1 MSPEAREKADAHYR
15 ASESWARDREES
27 LRASRRVAW
36 IVAIVAL
43 VVALAEAIALIIAL
57 PLKTIVPYTLLVDRQ
72 TGYVQA
78 LDPIEAKRIA
88 PDSALTQSFL
98 VQYVI
103 AREEFDIATVQSDYR
118 KVALWSAENARSDYL
133 SLMQVSN
140 PESPLAQLPRSTLIE
155 TRARS
160 HWVKDA
166 SSGSRRSGATV
177 PRLKHPRAG
186 LRSSPIVIRVR
197 PCPLKTGSIRSAFRW
212 CAMSKRRNPA
222 TRGQIRKARQTLH
235 LALSPLVRWVSPQT
249 AA

>member
-1 MSPEAREKADAHYR
+1 MDCCDCCIGGRT
-15 ASESWARDREES
+15 
-27 LRASRRVAW
+27 
-36 IVAIVAL
+36 
-43 VVALAEAIALIIAL
+43 AEAIALIIAL

-155 TRARS
+155 TRVRS
-160 HWVKDA
+160 VSALGPKTA
-166 SSGSRRSGATV
+166 LVRFETIRRDRAGAHH
-177 PRLKHPRAG
+177 RPRAG

-197 PCPLKTGSIRSAFRW
+197 PCPLKTGSSIRSAFRW
-212 CAMSKRRNPA
+212 CAIGAMPKRRLYHP
-222 TRGQIRKARQTLH
+222 GDQIRKARQTLH